1 MTKRI
6 TYTCPICAGSML
18 ESHAMERERLSE
30 VERLGEAVQFL
41 LAALKRVQIRPMV
54 ESAFISAVC
63 IEEANNRY
71 GVQIESVIKAKG
83 EKND

>member
-1 MTKRI
+1 MSGQI

-18 ESHAMERERLSE
+18 ESQAMEQERLSE

-41 LAALKRVQIRPMV
+41 LAALKRVQTRPMN

-63 IEEANNRY
+63 IEEANKRY
-71 GVQIESVIKAKG
+71 GIQIEQIAKAK
-83 EKND
+83 ELT